1 MIIITAIL
9 AKHDLIISVYIA
21 HDPSLL
27 YVQGHDQPTYLF
39 ISNDIVRTIVNFLTA
54 EPVS

>member
-9 AKHDLIISVYIA
+9 AKHDLIIGVCIA

-27 YVQGHDQPTYLF
+27 RVQGHNQPTYSF
-39 ISNDIVRTIVNFLTA
+39 ISNDIVRMIVNFLTT
-54 EPVS
+54 ETVS